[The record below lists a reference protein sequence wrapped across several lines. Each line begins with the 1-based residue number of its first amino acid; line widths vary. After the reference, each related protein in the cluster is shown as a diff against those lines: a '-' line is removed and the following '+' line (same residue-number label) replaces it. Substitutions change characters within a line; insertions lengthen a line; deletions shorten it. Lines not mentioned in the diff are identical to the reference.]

1 MIAGAMNKRIR
12 TLIAVLPWA
21 TAGLLAALVVLLAVL
36 FPSGSLAG
44 ELDNRLTS
52 HNTEGQD
59 PTQVHFMVFVLD
71 IDQIDGAVQSFN
83 ANVYVQLRW
92 KDERLLHSETSAR
105 TVPLQ
110 DVWNP
115 RIVVANQQGIIRKS
129 LPDFVEVKSDGT
141 VIYRQRYVGAFS
153 QPLNLSDFPMDQ
165 HQFQIQFVAVGYVAE
180 QLEFVPDI
188 VQGMNG
194 GGISSSSQ
202 LSLPDWDIVQYKSLA
217 RPYEPF
223 PQMRA
228 AGFAFEFEA
237 KRHFLYY
244 FWQMMVPLAVVVA
257 MSWAAFWIDPKL
269 AGSQISVATSSIL
282 TLIAYRFVVRGLLP
296 RLPYMT
302 RMDYFLLASTLLVF
316 IALIEVILTTFLA
329 HNDRGELARKID
341 RACRLAFP
349 AVFLVVSAWSIF
361 G

>member
-1 MIAGAMNKRIR
+1 
-12 TLIAVLPWA
+12 
-21 TAGLLAALVVLLAVL
+21 
-36 FPSGSLAG
+36 
-44 ELDNRLTS
+44 
-52 HNTEGQD
+52 
-59 PTQVHFMVFVLD
+59 MVFVLD
-71 IDQIDGAVQSFN
+71 IDQIDGAIQSFN

-105 TVPLQ
+105 ILSLQ

-129 LPDFVEVKSDGT
+129 LPDVVEVKPDGT
-141 VIYRQRYVGAFS
+141 VIYRQRYVGVFS
-153 QPLNLSDFPMDQ
+153 QPLDLSYFPLDQ
-165 HQFQIQFVAVGYVAE
+165 HRFQIQFVAVGHVGE

-188 VQGMNG
+188 VQGVEG
-194 GGISSSSQ
+194 GGISSQ
-202 LSLPDWDIVQYKSLA
+202 LSLPDWDIVQYESLA

-244 FWQMMVPLAVVVA
+244 FWQVMVPLAVVVA

-302 RMDYFLLASTLLVF
+302 RMDYFLLASTWLVF
-316 IALIEVILTTFLA
+316 LALVEVILTTFLA

-341 RACRLAFP
+341 RVCRLAFP
-349 AVFLVVSAWSIF
+349 AVFLVVSAWSII